1 MKQELQYLL
10 YDLCLDWGFCI
21 QPEDAEQIYRQ
32 TTLTADEF
40 ALAVVE
46 FEGMN
51 PEHEQE
57 WIRKIADKFRE
68 RFGDEKIS
76 SSTFTEHT

>member
-1 MKQELQYLL
+1 MKQELQHLL

-21 QPEDAEQIYRQ
+21 QPEDAEKIYRQ

-40 ALAVVE
+40 ALAVVK

-51 PEHEQE
+51 PEYDHK
-57 WIRKIADKFRE
+57 WVRKIAAKFRE
-68 RFGDEKIS
+68 RFGNSKIS
-76 SSTFTEHT
+76 KSTFAEHT